1 MMSLS
6 FRAQLLMICLAISGI
21 PLVLGILLTSSQAS
35 DAAREQVTRQLESL
49 RGAKQQQIEGY
60 FAQIRG
66 QITTMAQN
74 GFTVQAMQGFR
85 QSFDELASEKSPG
98 LEGIESFYRDSFGER
113 LSESTGKITATDSL
127 IPTSRSG
134 IAAQHRYISNNAHGL
149 GEKDRMNDAGDG
161 SAYSDTHRKFH
172 PTFRAFLKE
181 FGYYDVFLVE
191 PDNGDI
197 VYSVF
202 KEVDFATSLHH
213 GPYKTTNFARV
224 VRDASQLTEPGQA
237 ILADFKPYLPS
248 YGAPAAFIAS
258 PIFVGTEL
266 LGVLVFQMP
275 VDRINAIMQQS
286 DGLGETGET
295 VLIGPDQ
302 RMRSQSRLTEESTLL
317 GAQIENEA
325 AIAATDRQTGTLFVE
340 DGEGTSVLSAFA
352 PLNIEGL
359 SWSVLSSIGGDE
371 AFAAVGRIRK
381 AGFVIAV
388 AVTLVVVPFVIW
400 YVTRLRRQLG
410 ADPAELRSV
419 AMAIAEGDVSQ
430 KMGDPSTNS
439 GVYASMQTMQANIRE
454 WRAESKTTGEEQR
467 RIIDDTVRV
476 LGALA
481 EGDLSQQ
488 IDNHYEGAFA
498 QLKSDAN
505 ATVESLRRERDQ
517 AQKTEQEMEAVVGAA
532 KMGDLSKR
540 VCTLDKAGF
549 FLTMGEGTNALIE
562 IAAAII
568 GDTNRVLSAV
578 AQGDLT
584 KRIDANYEGQ
594 FQQLKSGVN
603 STVERL
609 VQIMRQIQSSADA
622 VANGADELSSGSTDL
637 AQRTDHQRANLETTA
652 SSMEEITVAVRQ
664 NAENAGLA
672 NQLANVAREH
682 AVTGGSAVER
692 AVSSMQDIVE
702 SSRRIADIL
711 TVIDEIAFQTN
722 LLALNAAV
730 EAARA
735 GEHGRGFAVVAS
747 EVRNLAGRSAEA
759 AKEIKELIKDSVS
772 KVNSGS
778 TLVNE
783 SGRVLEEI
791 VKSVN
796 QVTEI
801 VSEIAAA
808 GREQTSGIEQVNN
821 SVTQMETTTQQN
833 SSLVSQAAASSS
845 EIGRRA
851 QQLNELVAI
860 FRFDSPPLSNSI
872 GLPAGATVELAR
884 AG

>member
-1 MMSLS
+1 
-6 FRAQLLMICLAISGI
+6 
-21 PLVLGILLTSSQAS
+21 
-35 DAAREQVTRQLESL
+35 
-49 RGAKQQQIEGY
+49 
-60 FAQIRG
+60 
-66 QITTMAQN
+66 
-74 GFTVQAMQGFR
+74 
-85 QSFDELASEKSPG
+85 
-98 LEGIESFYRDSFGER
+98 
-113 LSESTGKITATDSL
+113 
-127 IPTSRSG
+127 
-134 IAAQHRYISNNAHGL
+134 
-149 GEKDRMNDAGDG
+149 
-161 SAYSDTHRKFH
+161 
-172 PTFRAFLKE
+172 
-181 FGYYDVFLVE
+181 
-191 PDNGDI
+191 
-197 VYSVF
+197 
-202 KEVDFATSLHH
+202 
-213 GPYKTTNFARV
+213 
-224 VRDASQLTEPGQA
+224 
-237 ILADFKPYLPS
+237 
-248 YGAPAAFIAS
+248 
-258 PIFVGTEL
+258 
-266 LGVLVFQMP
+266 VLVFQMP